1 MFLKV
6 IRRIVYLFSIGLAA
20 LFLAVLLLISP
31 IAEYVIEKYS
41 VEWTGRRI
49 EMDYLRINLLNGV
62 VKVGNLRVFEA
73 ASNEVFVGLGSL
85 YINSDLYSF
94 ISGSNIVPE
103 ITLENPVVTVKQD
116 GEKFNFD
123 DLIVRFQDSAASTDT
138 VQSEPVRYLL
148 KHLGIRNGTLNYICA
163 TPGINAGV
171 VRLNLDC
178 SDIAWDDPQIV
189 IKTDFSVRSGG
200 HTKAALDFNPE
211 SGAYNL
217 SLDLKDF
224 NIKLLYPYLNDYLFV
239 KSLDGLF
246 STSLVVRGNTDR
258 PADISAGGMMSIR
271 NFSLVDTTSEQLASI
286 GALQIDIDSINSGSN
301 IYYFKNIIVDRP
313 FVRFAMYDDG
323 YNFDRIMVPEAAAD
337 TLTGDAPVEDYANIF
352 RMMADYIAYFTR
364 EYKVSNYKADNLRLT
379 NGEIY
384 YTDYTL
390 EDKFAYHLDSLQL
403 ISENLNSAD
412 DRLKVTLDARMNT
425 SGVMSGTM
433 QVNPDGFS
441 EMEIGYSIRELLL
454 SDVNPYSVYY
464 VASPF
469 VQGRLSFESKTTIR
483 DHQLKSENILSI
495 NQIQVGEK
503 VKNSTAMNLPVKL
516 AVSLL
521 KDLHGN
527 IKLSIPVEGDLND
540 PTYKW
545 GRALLQV
552 LKNIVVKAAVAPY
565 KLLAGMFGGD
575 EDQYKEIRMKFL
587 QTKLLPSESDKLE
600 NLVKA
605 LKSKPELAIGLVQLT
620 DSQHETEALALFM
633 AKQEFLGLKNA
644 DSLGQAEISRINSVE
659 NRDSLFNSW
668 VDHRIGQSL
677 GLQSV
682 QQKVIRIYG
691 NETLKSE
698 VANFEQLRAL
708 EVVKFFSARGID
720 KSRITM
726 QENVM
731 QNVQTAQ
738 TGPVFKLSYLIKGE
752 DSVMSE
758 GSQPYDN

>member
-6 IRRIVYLFSIGLAA
+6 IRRIAYLILIGLAA
-20 LFLAVLLLISP
+20 FIIAVLLLISP
-31 IAEYVIEKYS
+31 IAEYIIEKYS

-62 VKVGNLRVFEA
+62 VKAGNLRVYEA
-73 ASNEVFVGLGSL
+73 ASDEVFVGLGML
-85 YINSDLYSF
+85 YVNSDLYSLF
-94 ISGSNIVPE
+94 SGSNIIPE
-103 ITLENPVVTVKQD
+103 LTLENPVVTVKQD

-123 DLIVRFQDSAASTDT
+123 DLIVRFQDSSSSSDT

-148 KHLGIRNGTLNYICA
+148 KHLGIRNGTLNYICS

-178 SDIAWDDPQIV
+178 SDIAWDDPQIG
-189 IKTDFSVRSGG
+189 IRTDFSIRSGG
-200 HTKAALDFNPE
+200 QTKAALDFNPE
-211 SGAYNL
+211 SGDYNL
-217 SLDLKDF
+217 SFDLKDF
-224 NIKLLYPYLNDYLFV
+224 NIKLLYPYLKDYLFV
-239 KSLDGLF
+239 QSLDGLF
-246 STSLVVRGNTDR
+246 STNLKVRGNTDR

-271 NFSLVDTTSEQLASI
+271 NFSIVDTTSEQLASI
-286 GALQIDIDSINSGSN
+286 GALQIDIDTISSGRD
-301 IYYFKNIIVDRP
+301 IYYFKNIVVDRP

-323 YNFDRIMVPEAAAD
+323 YNFDRIMVPEAAND
-337 TLTGDAPVEDYANIF
+337 TLTADAPVEDYANVF
-352 RMMADYIAYFTR
+352 RIMADYIAYFTR
-364 EYKVSNYKADNLRLT
+364 EYKVSNYKADNFRLT

-412 DRLKVTLDARMNT
+412 DRLKVTLNARMNT
-425 SGVMSGTM
+425 SGVMNGTM

-441 EMEIGYSIRELLL
+441 EMEIAYSIRELLL
-454 SDVNPYSVYY
+454 SDINPYSVYY
-464 VASPF
+464 VAMPF
-469 VQGRLSFESKTTIR
+469 VQGRLYFESNTTIH
-483 DHQLKSENILSI
+483 DLKLKSENTLRID
-495 NQIQVGEK
+495 QIQVGEK

-527 IKLSIPVEGDLND
+527 IRLSIPVEGDLND

-575 EDQYKEIRMKFL
+575 EDQYREIRMKFV
-587 QTKLLPSESDKLE
+587 QTKLLPAESDKLE

-605 LKSKPELAIGLVQLT
+605 LNAKPELAIGLVQLT
-620 DSQHETEALALFM
+620 DSQHETEALALFR
-633 AKQEFLGLKNA
+633 AKKEFLGFNNT
-644 DSLGQAEISRINSVE
+644 DSLGLAEMSRINSVE
-659 NRDSLFNSW
+659 NRDSLFNRW
-668 VDHRIGQSL
+668 VDQRIGQSQ

-691 NETLKSE
+691 SEILKTE
-698 VANFEQLRAL
+698 VANFERLRAL
-708 EVVKFFSARGID
+708 EVVNFFAARGID

-726 QENVM
+726 QEVVI

-738 TGPVFKLSYLIKGE
+738 TGPVFNLSYLIKGDDPVE
-752 DSVMSE
+752 SGDS
-758 GSQPYDN
+758 QLHDN